1 MDKATR
7 YKLTVKTPSGDHY
20 IETRTPIHH
29 DIWIDGSHSSVEEI
43 YSDFIANPA
52 AHLAS
57 TKRMLAKILDRR
69 IEGENHYKG
78 WGGLPCIGAHSI
90 RQHYLALKFF
100 GATYPDSPDPLPVC
114 LEVSEHLRN
123 AIGGIERL
131 QEIHGSGMAEAFW
144 RGLSSLQRKN
154 KKFDIGAEG
163 AGRSMFSR

>member
-1 MDKATR
+1 MDKAT

-20 IETRTPIHH
+20 IETRTPNHH
-29 DIWIDGSHSSVEEI
+29 DIWEEDGVEEI

-78 WGGLPCIGAHSI
+78 WGGLPEVLGSI

-131 QEIHGSGMAEAFW
+131 QEIHGSGMAEAF
-144 RGLSSLQRKN
+144 
-154 KKFDIGAEG
+154 
-163 AGRSMFSR
+163 